1 MILEQAITAKASTST
16 STSTSSKSEVL
27 SFEQAE
33 LLLFVWKTGL
43 LPGTQASVLKQLLSL
58 LIKPVEPDNIATSCI
73 AMTHVAFLAQTLL
86 RPELVPINELLADV
100 QKNMHF
106 TTESKD
112 DKPKP
117 DDEKTMLPNVVKTM
131 TKTMG
136 CCYMWKLFSV
146 SVEDAPSLEHDDEGW
161 HQSMFE
167 ALGLVGV
174 LLKVDPILATC
185 HMDALTSLLWVVRP
199 PESLWEQLEDP
210 ALLLTFGVHEA
221 TTHLLAW
228 LAYVCFHTDNTR
240 MPE

>member
-1 MILEQAITAKASTST
+1 
-16 STSTSSKSEVL
+16 
-27 SFEQAE
+27 
-33 LLLFVWKTGL
+33 
-43 LPGTQASVLKQLLSL
+43 
-58 LIKPVEPDNIATSCI
+58 
-73 AMTHVAFLAQTLL
+73 
-86 RPELVPINELLADV
+86 
-100 QKNMHF
+100 MHF

-112 DKPKP
+112 DKLKP

-136 CCYMWKLFSV
+136 CCDMWKLFSV

-185 HMDALTSLLWVVRP
+185 HMDALTSLLWAVRP

-221 TTHLLAW
+221 TTYLLAW
-228 LAYVCFHTDNTR
+228 LAHVCFHTDNTR
-240 MPE
+240 MPEGCPKSDRIPIGAHLEASLVLLGALANPEPDDEAMPQPHDTLRFTSALLVFIFSCLPLSARASFTEQTENGRSLFGEGNKTQLH